1 MLEPGH
7 PKIPVKRQAQ
17 LLGVY
22 RTSAYRQQSNP
33 RQESEENIQIMHEID
48 KLYTK
53 FPFFGY
59 RRMTHMLR
67 EMGWPVNRKR
77 VRGLMQ
83 LMGIQAIYPGPN
95 LSKRFHAEYV
105 RPYLLH
111 GLPIDHINQVWGVD
125 ITYCRMGPGFMY
137 LFVIIDWYSRK
148 IIDYELSSTLE
159 KGFVLACLR
168 RAFRHGQPEIINSD
182 QGSHFTNADYL
193 NLMAK
198 HQIQVSM
205 DGKGRARDNSRTER
219 FFRSLKYECIY
230 INEYENP
237 RALRKGIAKYMTFY
251 HTVRPHQSLDYATP
265 DEVYGRTASYEA
277 AS

>member
-1 MLEPGH
+1 MIERNH
-7 PKIPVKRQAQ
+7 PEITVKRQAQ
-17 LLGVY
+17 LLSVY
-22 RTSAYRQQSNP
+22 RTSAYRQP
-33 RQESEENIQIMHEID
+33 KFRQESEENIRIMHDLD

-53 FPFFGY
+53 YPYFGY

-67 EMGWPVNRKR
+67 EMGWSVNRKR
-77 VRGLMQ
+77 VRRLMKI
-83 LMGIQAIYPGPN
+83 MDIHVIYPGPN

-105 RPYLLH
+105 RPYLLR
-111 GLPIDHINQVWGVD
+111 GLPIDYVNQVWGID

-137 LFVIIDWYSRK
+137 LFIIIDWRSRK

-159 KGFVLACLR
+159 KEFVMTCLK
-168 RAFRHGQPEIINSD
+168 RAFRKGRPQIINSD

-193 NLMAK
+193 NLMEE
-198 HQIQVSM
+198 HQIKVSM

-219 FFRSLKYECIY
+219 FFRSLKYECLY
-230 INEYENP
+230 INEYESP
-237 RALRKGIAKYMTFY
+237 RALRKGITEYITFY

-265 DEVYGRTASYEA
+265 DEVYSGNVAHEA